1 MPKGVVL
8 VIDDEADLIELVRY
22 NLEKEGYRVLGAADG
37 ESGCARAVDE
47 KPDAIVVDL
56 MLPGM
61 DGLEVC
67 RMLRASNATS
77 GTPILILT
85 AKASESD
92 RVVGLEIGA
101 DDYLT
106 KPFSPRELAARIRAL
121 LRRSAGY
128 TRQPATLRFGNLTI
142 DPAGHS
148 VHCGNRAVELTATE
162 FRLLRFLAAHPGFV
176 YSRAA
181 LIDGALGRDV
191 TVLDRTVDVH
201 IMSLRRKLGRC
212 GACVETVRGFGYK
225 FRE

>member
-1 MPKGVVL
+1 
-8 VIDDEADLIELVRY
+8 
-22 NLEKEGYRVLGAADG
+22 
-37 ESGCARAVDE
+37 
-47 KPDAIVVDL
+47 

-67 RMLRASNATS
+67 RMLRASNANS
-77 GTPILILT
+77 GTPIIILT

-101 DDYLT
+101 DDYMT
-106 KPFSPRELAARIRAL
+106 KPFSPRELTARIKAV

-128 TRQPATLRFGNLTI
+128 ARQPSALRHGNLTI
-142 DPAGHS
+142 DPASHS
-148 VHCGNRAVELTATE
+148 VHCGSRLVELTATE
-162 FRLLRFLAAHPGFV
+162 YRLLQFLASHPGFV

-181 LIDGALGRDV
+181 LIEGALGRDV

-212 GACVETVRGFGYK
+212 GASVETVRGFGYK